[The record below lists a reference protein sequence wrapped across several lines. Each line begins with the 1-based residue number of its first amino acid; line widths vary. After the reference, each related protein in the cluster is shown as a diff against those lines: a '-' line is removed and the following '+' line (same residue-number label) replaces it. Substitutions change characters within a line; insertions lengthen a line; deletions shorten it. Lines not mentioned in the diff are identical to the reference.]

1 MKVTLQQL
9 AGMAGVSV
17 ATVSRVLNG
26 NPAVAPETRKKVL
39 RAAQASGFSG
49 NWKLSGRPLVALI
62 TSRWNVSNI
71 QPRLIEEV
79 ADELERYD
87 FQYEIIPLAHLS
99 LLENLPVSGI
109 VSLVTRDELPP
120 EWHSDVPTVML
131 NAEENRAE
139 NFYSV
144 YSDIAHGFELAVEHF
159 YELGHRRI
167 ALATRGLNVFLEK
180 RRQETFRTAVRRHRD
195 LKGIISTEWE
205 PLSGFL
211 NAFAR
216 LRRREVTGLLVP
228 GYNNA
233 LAAFHALSLLNWSV
247 PGELSI
253 IVQDERWTTRYLLPE
268 PTEIQID
275 LSAICGEAVKMLR
288 TLLAGGAVPRNVL
301 VPYRL
306 VPRESTAA
314 PPGTP

>member
-1 MKVTLQQL
+1 MPEWREFPSQPFRAFST
-9 AGMAGVSV
+9 
-17 ATVSRVLNG
+17 
-26 NPAVAPETRKKVL
+26 ETRPWL
-39 RAAQASGFSG
+39 RRPGKSAACSPGQRFSG

-71 QPRLIEEV
+71 QPHLIEEV

-120 EWHSDVPTVML
+120 EWHPDVPTVML

-167 ALATRGLNVFLEK
+167 ALATRGLNVFLENGA
-180 RRQETFRTAVRRHRD
+180 RRPSGPRYAGTA
-195 LKGIISTEWE
+195 IS
-205 PLSGFL
+205 
-211 NAFAR
+211 
-216 LRRREVTGLLVP
+216 
-228 GYNNA
+228 
-233 LAAFHALSLLNWSV
+233 
-247 PGELSI
+247 
-253 IVQDERWTTRYLLPE
+253 
-268 PTEIQID
+268 
-275 LSAICGEAVKMLR
+275 
-288 TLLAGGAVPRNVL
+288 
-301 VPYRL
+301 
-306 VPRESTAA
+306 RESSQ
-314 PPGTP
+314 PNGSRSPDF